1 MKKLLV
7 FLLLL
12 TMIFLLAGCSGQNK
26 DAPARITTAKVR
38 YFDGSC
44 DTLEV
49 ERWFSSKSGTVT
61 VYTTEGRKVVIG
73 ANNIILIEETIDQY
87 EGRDF
92 D

>member
-1 MKKLLV
+1 MKRAMIFALIIA
-7 FLLLL
+7 
-12 TMIFLLAGCSGQNK
+12 IFLLTGCSGQNK
-26 DAPARITTAKVR
+26 DASARITTAKIR

-49 ERWFSSKSGTVT
+49 DRWFAPESGIIDIQ
-61 VYTTEGRKVVIG
+61 TTEGREVVIG